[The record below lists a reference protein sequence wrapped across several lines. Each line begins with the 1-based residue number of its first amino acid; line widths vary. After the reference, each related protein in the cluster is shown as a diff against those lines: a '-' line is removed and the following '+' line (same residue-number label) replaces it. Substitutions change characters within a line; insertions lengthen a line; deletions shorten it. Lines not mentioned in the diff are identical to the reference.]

1 MHNVNEC
8 QSIFQD
14 RPFPLGIYDRSNLKC
29 IEVDKAAED
38 HYGYT
43 RSEFLNMSIL
53 DNRSLLDLGNDRHQ
67 LREIKKFIN

>member
-1 MHNVNEC
+1 M
-8 QSIFQD
+8 
-14 RPFPLGIYDRSNLKC
+14 
-29 IEVDKAAED
+29 EVDKAAED